1 MVLAA
6 GAGRR
11 FGAPKAEVT
20 LDGERLVDR
29 AVRTLRAGG
38 CDPVIAVV
46 RNGTAVPEALAVVND
61 APERGLSSSLRL
73 GLRAA
78 ADTESDRAV
87 VLLADLPGVTSE
99 AVRAV
104 AAAPDPVALAG
115 YRDGRGHPVALD
127 RSVWAEVGA
136 TTHGDEG
143 ARAFVAS
150 HPELVGVVDRSD
162 DVDGLVDIDTP
173 ADLAGWRRS
182 GVRKDG

>member
-1 MVLAA
+1 
-6 GAGRR
+6 
-11 FGAPKAEVT
+11 
-20 LDGERLVDR
+20 
-29 AVRTLRAGG
+29 
-38 CDPVIAVV
+38 
-46 RNGTAVPEALAVVND
+46 VPEALAVVND

-87 VLLADLPGVTSE
+87 VLLADLPGVTPE

-136 TTHGDEG
+136 TTHGD

-150 HPELVGVVDRSD
+150 HPEQVVDRLD
-162 DVDGLVDIDTP
+162 DADVSPTDAGRPRGLAAV
-173 ADLAGWRRS
+173 G
-182 GVRKDG
+182 RKDG